1 MTEDVMK
8 FALGLIKNDVYNLI
22 SYYII
27 FIYFF
32 RLVFFSLSKLVM

>member
-8 FALGLIKNDVYNLI
+8 FALGLIKNDIYNLI

-27 FIYFF
+27 
-32 RLVFFSLSKLVM
+32 LLSE